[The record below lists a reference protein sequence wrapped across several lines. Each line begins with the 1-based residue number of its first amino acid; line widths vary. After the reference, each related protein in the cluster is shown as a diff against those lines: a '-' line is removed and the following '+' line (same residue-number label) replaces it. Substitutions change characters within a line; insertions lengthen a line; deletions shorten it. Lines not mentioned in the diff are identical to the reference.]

1 MCREKDLIAVT
12 MLLDVTCMA
21 KNAKSFLNC
30 LREID
35 VAWISLS
42 SKEESENSFF
52 LLLLSYRIPKD
63 DKSQKV

>member
-35 VAWISLS
+35 VA
-42 SKEESENSFF
+42 
-52 LLLLSYRIPKD
+52 
-63 DKSQKV
+63 